1 MRWWSHLPFWRNYAV
16 HCHTPKVRKYIKTS
30 DEDLDLWVAS
40 IELIAQPVDGDLRIH
55 AVAADPDDNK
65 YIEAAVEGLAQFV
78 VTGDKHLLSLK
89 SYENIRILT
98 PRLRGQVLFIVSKPV
113 CQPADRSV
121 VQVEKVGNS
130 SLTVAVSMHRPDY
143 PAVPLGLG

>member
-1 MRWWSHLPFWRNYAV
+1 MLERNFFELVVSPTILAEVRRSLLY
-16 HCHTPKVRKYIKTS
+16 PKVRRYIKTA

-40 IELIAQPVDGDLRIH
+40 IELIAQPVEGNLRIH

-89 SYENIRILT
+89 SYENIRIVT
-98 PRLRGQVLFIVSKPV
+98 PRVFLDL
-113 CQPADRSV
+113 
-121 VQVEKVGNS
+121 
-130 SLTVAVSMHRPDY
+130 L
-143 PAVPLGLG
+143 